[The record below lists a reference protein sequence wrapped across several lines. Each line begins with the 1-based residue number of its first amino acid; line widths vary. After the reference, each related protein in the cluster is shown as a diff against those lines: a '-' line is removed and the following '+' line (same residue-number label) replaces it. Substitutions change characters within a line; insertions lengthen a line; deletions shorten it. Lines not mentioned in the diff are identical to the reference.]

1 MPLNNVDTSLRV
13 DPGLISGN
21 SNRRVSMRLALEPN
35 NTQHFDCTVNV
46 SSRRADALYY
56 ANKAIDDTWR
66 ILDMGSGNQKN
77 HVRAT
82 MAESYKRTLLSQKGT
97 GNGDYTVRAWEASKF
112 RAGNCGEMAAVNA
125 LLLANTRVKQPVS
138 VVHNRDVDHAFVI
151 IGDPRENGRSV
162 VSDPWPEFGRAM
174 RIEDAKFGDSYHV
187 LHTYPVGHRD
197 DDVREKLLRGEKA
210 TQAEVDKAFR
220 KAAPKLAKLS
230 PEKLRDSVV
239 AGPGYV
245 QRHASNNLGIQYDG
259 TDSRGVVQHFDQS
272 LSVGQMRSRMIG
284 PQAAVDAQQRGT
296 PAPTFT
302 SNDRPRQR
310 TESFAAESSSRGR
323 RPRTAS
329 NAVPPAAPRRRANS
343 VDIRP
348 APMPIYAPPPPAPG
362 GMYSTVPLPG
372 HAPAFNYGP
381 PPAAAPVYSYGPP
394 PAAAP
399 VYSYGPPPVHA
410 HAPVHAMA
418 SRPVY
423 REPPVIPPDV
433 YGTAPAPARTRP
445 RSNSVTAAF
454 RRIIGN

>member
-1 MPLNNVDTSLRV
+1 MPLNSVDTSLRV
-13 DPGLISGN
+13 DPGLLSGN
-21 SNRRVSMRLALEPN
+21 SNRRVSMRIALEPN
-35 NTQHFDCTVNV
+35 NNQHYDRAVNV
-46 SSRRADALYY
+46 SARQADALYY

-82 MAESYKRTLLSQKGT
+82 IGESYKRTLLSQKAT
-97 GNGDYTVRAWEASKF
+97 GSGDYTVRAWEASKF

-125 LLLANTRVKQPVS
+125 LLLANSRVKQPVS

-151 IGDPRENGRSV
+151 IGDPRADSKSI

-174 RIEDAKFGDSYHV
+174 RLKDAKFGDTFHV
-187 LHTYPVGHRD
+187 LQTFQPGYRD

-230 PEKLRDSVV
+230 PEQLRDSVV

-245 QRHASNNLGIQYDG
+245 QRHASNNLGVQYDG
-259 TDSRGVVQHFDQS
+259 VDSRGVVQHFDQS
-272 LSVGQMRSRMIG
+272 LSVGQLRSRMSG
-284 PQAAVDAQQRGT
+284 PQAAAEAQQRGA
-296 PAPTFT
+296 PAPTF
-302 SNDRPRQR
+302 SSHDRPRQR
-310 TESFAAESSSRGR
+310 TESFVAESSSRGR
-323 RPRTAS
+323 RSRTAS

-343 VDIRP
+343 VDVRP
-348 APMPIYAPPPPAPG
+348 APIPGYAPPPPPPG
-362 GMYSTVPLPG
+362 NMYSTIPLPASG
-372 HAPAFNYGP
+372 PAFNYGP
-381 PPAAAPVYSYGPP
+381 PPAATPAYSYGPP
-394 PAAAP
+394 PMHTH
-399 VYSYGPPPVHA
+399 PPMHG
-410 HAPVHAMA
+410 MN

-433 YGTAPAPARTRP
+433 YGTAPAPARTRT

-454 RRIIGN
+454 RRILGN